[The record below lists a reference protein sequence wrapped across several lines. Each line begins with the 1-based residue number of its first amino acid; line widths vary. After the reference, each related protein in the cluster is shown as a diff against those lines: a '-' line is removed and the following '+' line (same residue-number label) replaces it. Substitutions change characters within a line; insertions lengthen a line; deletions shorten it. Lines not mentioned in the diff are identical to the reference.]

1 MRGKP
6 NSRESGI
13 RAISLLAFLFV
24 FWLALSGHYTTML
37 VAAGLASA
45 VLCALAARRLR
56 MLDVSGHP
64 VHLLARVLSYHPWL
78 VAEMLKSAWRV
89 TKIVLHPRLP
99 ISPTITTVKASQAT
113 AAGIATY
120 ANSITLTPG
129 TLTLGVSEGE
139 LVIHALTRA
148 DAIALEAG
156 EMDRRVTR
164 FEGAR

>member
-1 MRGKP
+1 MRT
-6 NSRESGI
+6 
-13 RAISLLAFLFV
+13 ISLLAFLFV
-24 FWLALSGHYTTML
+24 FWLSLSGHYTPML

-45 VLCALAARRLR
+45 ALCALTARRLR
-56 MLDVSGHP
+56 MLGASGHP
-64 VHLLARVLSYHPWL
+64 VHLLARVLSYYPWL
-78 VAEMLKSAWRV
+78 IAEMLKSAWHV
-89 TKIVLHPRLP
+89 TKIVLRPGLS
-99 ISPTITTVKASQAT
+99 ISPTLTTVRASQVT
-113 AAGIATY
+113 AAGIATF

-129 TLTLGVSEGE
+129 TLTIGVSEGE